1 MRFMDLGPAELIL
14 IVVALVLVFGAGK
27 IGDIGGA
34 LGRSVREFRQASQ
47 DDPEEPA
54 SEAVAATVENTPENT
69 PEVTTTSPP
78 TIGDYRPQT

>member
-1 MRFMDLGPAELIL
+1 MRFMDLGPAEMIL

-54 SEAVAATVENTPENT
+54 PEAVVATTIEHA
-69 PEVTTTSPP
+69 PEVTPSSPP

>member
-1 MRFMDLGPAELIL
+1 MDLGPAELVL

-34 LGRSVREFRQASQ
+34 LGRSVREFRQASH
-47 DDPEEPA
+47 DEPEEPA
-54 SEAVAATVENTPENT
+54 PEAVATTIEKA